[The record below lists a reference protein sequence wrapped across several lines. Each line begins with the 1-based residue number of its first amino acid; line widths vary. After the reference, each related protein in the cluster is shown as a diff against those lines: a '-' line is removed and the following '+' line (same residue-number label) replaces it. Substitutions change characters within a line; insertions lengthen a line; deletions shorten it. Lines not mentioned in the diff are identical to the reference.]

1 MMQKTRKLGL
11 AAAAASLAIAPVMT
25 QSAAAQ
31 VVSAEEIAEQGM
43 GAMLVV
49 GSLVLIT
56 AGIFIADKIDD
67 DDDNVPVSP

>member
-1 MMQKTRKLGL
+1 
-11 AAAAASLAIAPVMT
+11 MT